1 MIFGDN
7 PIVDTTTVENA
18 GANTGAMVGSN
29 SGTIIVN
36 AGLGFND
43 TKALCQ
49 DIIRDELSKYA
60 QEAYTEAENRS
71 EELFERVV
79 AELDERKM
87 TDTQALSVFSDPA
100 MQFDYFEAQ
109 KAYMKVGTPELADI
123 LSHIIADRAG
133 ESKRTLLQI
142 TLGEAIKVAPKLVGT
157 QMSTLALVFM
167 IKHVCITNIYSYEDL
182 INHIRTRILPIYQKG
197 ISQKD
202 SEFQHL
208 NFTGCSQN
216 AYATTLLSPFY
227 YFQLAYPGLFMKGI
241 ARDDLPK
248 DSNGVNL
255 ADRYPDLFVKCLND
269 DKLLQLA
276 CVPKEDLQTMMAKLN
291 IEKEHQEIIH
301 NLFKSNKMHVQ
312 AVHDIIVKL
321 VPEMQEISVY
331 WDSHQIYAMDLSS
344 VGIVLG
350 AQYAQMITGEKYD
363 LTIWI

>member
-29 SGTIIVN
+29 CGTIIIN
-36 AGLGFND
+36 GGLGFND

-49 DIIRDELSKYA
+49 DIIRDELAKYA

-142 TLGEAIKVAPKLVGT
+142 TLGEAINVAPKLVET
-157 QMSTLALVFM
+157 QMCTLSLVFM
-167 IKHVCITNIYSYEDL
+167 IKHVQVTNIYSYEDL
-182 INHIRTRILPIYQKG
+182 AEHIRTRILPIYQKG
-197 ISQKD
+197 ISKKE

-208 NFTGCSQN
+208 NFTGCSQ
-216 AYATTLLSPFY
+216 YTTTSPSLSNY
-227 YFQLAYPGLFMKGI
+227 YQFPYPGLFMKGI

-248 DSNGVNL
+248 DANGVNF
-255 ADRYPDLFVKCLND
+255 ADRYPDLFVKCLNND
-269 DKLLQLA
+269 QLLQLWCMSEA
-276 CVPKEDLQTMMAKLN
+276 DLQTTMTKLS
-291 IEKEHQEIIH
+291 IEKEHREIIH
-301 NLFKSNKMHVQ
+301 NLFTSNTMHRQEVQ
-312 AVHDIIVKL
+312 DLIIKL
-321 VPEMQEISVY
+321 VPEMQELFDYWKDCQIS
-331 WDSHQIYAMDLSS
+331 DLALSS

-350 AQYAQMITGEKYD
+350 AQYAQMITGEQYD